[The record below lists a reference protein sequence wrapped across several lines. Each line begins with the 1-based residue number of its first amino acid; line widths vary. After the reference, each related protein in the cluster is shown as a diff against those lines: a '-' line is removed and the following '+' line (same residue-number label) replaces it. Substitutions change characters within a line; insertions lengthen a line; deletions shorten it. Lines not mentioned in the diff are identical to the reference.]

1 MMKKSQFVSL
11 SALFFTG
18 ILYAGSA
25 SAAGAAAS
33 GDKSHQWMSEGGERL
48 IALDLEGN
56 LEDGLDVYEVC
67 SACHLPEGWG
77 SKDGTFPQIAGQLK
91 NVIIKQLADIREGNR
106 DNPTMYPFALPQSIG
121 DAQALADVAAYME
134 KLPMNPENGKGEWAE
149 GTPEFEQGKQLYA
162 DNCVKCHGDVGQG
175 ELKEYYPRLAGQ
187 HYLYM
192 LRQFEWI
199 RDGKRRNANPEMVE
213 QIKNFTDK
221 EMQMVIN
228 YTSRIP
234 VPAEDLAPSA
244 DWLNPDFD

>member
-1 MMKKSQFVSL
+1 MIMLKKPTFTAL
-11 SALFFTG
+11 TALFFAIILSFG
-18 ILYAGSA
+18 IANA
-25 SAAGAAAS
+25 EE
-33 GDKSHQWMSEGGERL
+33 KKHQWMSEGGDRL
-48 IALDLEGN
+48 LALDLEGN

-134 KLPMNPENGKGEWAE
+134 RLLMNPENGKGEWAE
-149 GTPEFEQGKQLYA
+149 GTPEYVQGEKLYA
-162 DNCVKCHGDVGQG
+162 DNCVECHGDHGQG
-175 ELKEYYPRLAGQ
+175 EVEKYFPRLEGQ

-199 RDGKRRNANPEMVE
+199 RDGKRRNANPDMIE
-213 QIKNFTDK
+213 QIKGFSNK
-221 EMQMVIN
+221 EMEMVIN
-228 YTSRIP
+228 YVSRIP
-234 VPAEDLAPSA
+234 VNPEELAPSA